1 MLVSYT
7 ITIGTVPSKIYI
19 KSLDCTSTS
28 SSPTTIYIG
37 YYLFW
42 IRLAYICPLST
53 AYTRKAAAPAGTIGS
68 DYLTYLYTLF
78 ISCVI
83 VKLLRASTHQTGQ
96 GWARPAR
103 PHLQVLLV
111 QNTVGTGGP
120 SASCPLVGGNSW
132 AGTSGPLPR
141 ITYPSKLSFSW
152 PASVRTGM
160 LSQHCL

>member
-37 YYLFW
+37 LLL
-42 IRLAYICPLST
+42 R
-53 AYTRKAAAPAGTIGS
+53 TIGS

-103 PHLQVLLV
+103 SHLQVLLV

-120 SASCPLVGGNSW
+120 SASCPLVGGNS
-132 AGTSGPLPR
+132 
-141 ITYPSKLSFSW
+141 
-152 PASVRTGM
+152 
-160 LSQHCL
+160 